1 MIYSKMGIDIFEV
14 IEAAKTKPFGYMPF
28 YPGPGLG
35 GHCIPIDPFYLTWRV
50 RKFNINTRF
59 IELAGQINSEMPR
72 YVVNRV
78 AEVLDQQRGRGL
90 SSAKILIVGVAYKR
104 DVDDTRE
111 SPAFVIIE
119 LLQQRGAIVD
129 YYDPLVKTIPKTRNH
144 PKLADM
150 KSISAGGDV
159 ISKYDV
165 VVIITDHSRID
176 WASLIEAAQLVIDTR
191 NVGARLDNGH
201 HKIFPA

>member
-1 MIYSKMGIDIFEV
+1 
-14 IEAAKTKPFGYMPF
+14 MP
-28 YPGPGLG
+28 PGCATARP
-35 GHCIPIDPFYLTWRV
+35 
-50 RKFNINTRF
+50 
-59 IELAGQINSEMPR
+59 
-72 YVVNRV
+72 
-78 AEVLDQQRGRGL
+78 
-90 SSAKILIVGVAYKR
+90 
-104 DVDDTRE
+104 
-111 SPAFVIIE
+111 
-119 LLQQRGAIVD
+119 QRGAIVN
-129 YYDPLVKTIPKTRNH
+129 YYDPLVKTISKTRNH